1 MKRSILKLEA
11 VGNSGLISTSRAI
24 IKTQQNQAISNGHL
38 TDRPKVKPPMERDDF
53 YNSELIEMA
62 TKTLTRRNKGIRQ
75 TSTAYTLSGGAAN
88 VGVEEVRQTETEQM
102 KVIHTLPVM
111 TDAERNVAKKRIG
124 SDLYEIFMRIQ
135 AELCLDNENLQ
146 K

>member
-1 MKRSILKLEA
+1 MR
-11 VGNSGLISTSRAI
+11 
-24 IKTQQNQAISNGHL
+24 
-38 TDRPKVKPPMERDDF
+38 
-53 YNSELIEMA
+53 
-62 TKTLTRRNKGIRQ
+62 
-75 TSTAYTLSGGAAN
+75 
-88 VGVEEVRQTETEQM
+88 VEEVKQTETEQM